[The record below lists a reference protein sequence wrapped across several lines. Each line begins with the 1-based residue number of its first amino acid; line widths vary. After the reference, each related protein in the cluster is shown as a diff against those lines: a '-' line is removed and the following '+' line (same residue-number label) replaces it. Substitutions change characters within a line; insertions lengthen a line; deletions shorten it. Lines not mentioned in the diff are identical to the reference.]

1 MLMILLL
8 ELMEESLMVNGL
20 IIVSPNP
27 NEEIFRV
34 DNLSPGEH
42 GSKILEYLYSH
53 NLNFDGCEQEM
64 RYTLACYLAKLNYL
78 VDTIEN
84 KKHYVY
90 LGEKIYETQYQ
101 WFRSN
106 KKELRNTNGVI
117 DVLDN
122 GINHYDFYTLD
133 EGIKPFSVLK
143 DLIEERR
150 VSDNYVSRFT
160 N

>member
-1 MLMILLL
+1 M
-8 ELMEESLMVNGL
+8 G
-20 IIVSPNP
+20 
-27 NEEIFRV
+27 
-34 DNLSPGEH
+34 
-42 GSKILEYLYSH
+42 
-53 NLNFDGCEQEM
+53 
-64 RYTLACYLAKLNYL
+64 YTLACYLAKLNYL